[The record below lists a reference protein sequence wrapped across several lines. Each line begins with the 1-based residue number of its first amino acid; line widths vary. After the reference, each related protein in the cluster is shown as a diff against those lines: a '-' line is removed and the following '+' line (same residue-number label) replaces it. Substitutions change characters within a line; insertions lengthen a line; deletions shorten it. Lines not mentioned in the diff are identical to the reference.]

1 MTRTKRM
8 TAPDAWQISRKESKY
23 VVSTA
28 HGPHNG
34 SALPIGIWIRDHM
47 NLAQNTKEVKKI
59 LHDRNVVL
67 NGNVVT
73 DEHIGID
80 VFDIISFPKINK
92 HYMILVDAK
101 GRHTEYEISPEAA
114 KVQLVKV
121 ANKTTLVGGKPQI
134 NLTSGANFIGDNSY
148 KGKDSL
154 VIGLVGDER
163 FVVQQHF
170 PFAVGNMAV
179 IIGGQHTMKTGK
191 IVEIQIQQSSL
202 PNRVIL
208 EDANGEK
215 FETIEDYVYM
225 IGTSESFLSTWG
237 VDA

>member
-8 TAPDAWQISRKESKY
+8 TAPDAWQIARKESKY

-28 HGPHNG
+28 RGPHDA

-47 NLAQNTKEVKKI
+47 DLAQNTKEVKKI

-67 NGNVVT
+67 NGKIVI

-92 HYMILVDAK
+92 HYMILVDEK
-101 GRHTEYEISPEAA
+101 GRHTEHEISADAA
-114 KVQLVKV
+114 KVQLVKI
-121 ANKTTLVGGKPQI
+121 ANKTTIVGGKTQI
-134 NLTSGANFIGDNSY
+134 NLTSGVNFIGDNSY

-154 VIGLVGDER
+154 VIGIVGDDR

-179 IIGGQHTMKTGK
+179 VIGGQHTMKTGK
-191 IVEIQIQQSSL
+191 IVEILVQQSSL
-202 PNRVIL
+202 SNRVIL
-208 EDANGEK
+208 EGADGQK
-215 FETIEDYVYM
+215 FETIEDYIYM
-225 IGTSESFLSTWG
+225 IGTTESFLSTWG
-237 VDA
+237 VEA

>member
-1 MTRTKRM
+1 MQR
-8 TAPDAWQISRKESKY
+8 DA
-23 VVSTA
+23 T
-28 HGPHNG
+28 P
-34 SALPIGIWIRDHM
+34 
-47 NLAQNTKEVKKI
+47 
-59 LHDRNVVL
+59 
-67 NGNVVT
+67 
-73 DEHIGID
+73 
-80 VFDIISFPKINK
+80 FDIISFPKIDK

-114 KVQLVKV
+114 KIQLVKV
-121 ANKTTLVGGKPQI
+121 ANKTTLVGGKTQI

-154 VIGLVGDER
+154 VIGLVGDDR

-191 IVEIQIQQSSL
+191 IVEIQVQQSSL

-208 EDANGEK
+208 EDANGET

>member
-8 TAPDAWQISRKESKY
+8 TAPDAWQIARKESKY

-28 HGPHNG
+28 HGPHDA

-47 NLAQNTKEVKKI
+47 DLAQNTKEVKKI

-67 NGNVVT
+67 NGKVVV

-92 HYMILVDAK
+92 HYMILVDEK
-101 GRHTEYEISPEAA
+101 GRHTEHEISADAA
-114 KVQLVKV
+114 KVQLVKI
-121 ANKTTLVGGKPQI
+121 ANKTTIAGGKTQI
-134 NLTSGANFIGDNSY
+134 NLTSGVNFIGDNSY

-154 VIGLVGDER
+154 VIGIVGDDR

-170 PFAVGNMAV
+170 PFAVGNMAIV
-179 IIGGQHTMKTGK
+179 IGGQHTMKTGK
-191 IVEIQIQQSSL
+191 IVEILVQQSSL
-202 PNRVIL
+202 SNRIIL
-208 EDANGEK
+208 EGADGQK
-215 FETIEDYVYM
+215 FETIEDYIYM
-225 IGTSESFLSTWG
+225 IGTTESFLSTWG
-237 VDA
+237 VEA